1 MSKSMLKRKKKKNYC
16 DVETINVSKKRELI
30 LSLNSW
36 NQT

>member
-1 MSKSMLKRKKKKNYC
+1 MSKSMLKGKKKNYC